1 MPELSDAS
9 ERDGQ
14 LKETDIAQLVKQVR
28 ESDCSDSFG
37 MLRGCLNYYIRLF
50 SRKYK
55 IAGHDT
61 DEIEQEC
68 LVALRYK
75 AIEDFNPSRGKFKSF
90 AVLCIKRHLFSLIKG
105 NNQQKRRVLNQS
117 LSLDEDR
124 SNDGESLSLANLIQ
138 EDSLSADDQ
147 LAKDEAV
154 FVKREQLKARLSPL
168 EKEVF
173 DLYTQRY
180 HYDEIVV
187 ELVKI
192 FPGKKL
198 SKKTVDNALQRL
210 RQKAH
215 NMSGKLDWC
224 E

>member
-1 MPELSDAS
+1 MPTLSEES

-14 LKETDIAQLVKQVR
+14 SKELDIAKLVDKVR

-37 MLRGCLNYYIRLF
+37 QLRCCLDYYIRLF

-55 IAGHDT
+55 IAGHDV

-105 NNQQKRRVLNQS
+105 NHQQKRRVLNQS

-124 SNDGESLSLANLIQ
+124 SDDGESLSLANLIA
-138 EDSLSADDQ
+138 EDALTADDQ
-147 LAKDEAV
+147 LAKDEV
-154 FVKREQLKARLSPL
+154 DLIRRKKLKDRLSPL

-180 HYDEIVV
+180 HYDEIVI
-187 ELVKI
+187 ELIKI
-192 FPGKKL
+192 FPDKKM

-210 RQKAH
+210 RNKAH
-215 NMSGKLDWC
+215 EMSKNIDW
-224 E
+224 EE

>member
-1 MPELSDAS
+1 MPKLSESS
-9 ERDGQ
+9 ESRQ
-14 LKETDIAQLVKQVR
+14 LKEIDIAQLVKQVR
-28 ESDCSDSFG
+28 ESDCSESFG
-37 MLRGCLNYYIRLF
+37 KLRGCLDYYIRLF
-50 SRKYK
+50 SKKYR
-55 IAGHDT
+55 ISGHDI

-75 AIEDFNPSRGKFKSF
+75 AIEDFNPSRGKFRSF

-124 SNDGESLSLANLIQ
+124 SDDGENLSLANLIE

-147 LAKDEAV
+147 LAKDEVVLA
-154 FVKREQLKARLSPL
+154 RQEQLKARLSPL
-168 EKEVF
+168 ECEVF

-180 HYDEIVV
+180 HYDEIVI
-187 ELVKI
+187 ELMKI
-192 FPGKKL
+192 FPDKKFT
-198 SKKTVDNALQRL
+198 KKTVDNSLQRI
-210 RQKAH
+210 RMKAVV
-215 NMSGKLDWC
+215 MSDKMDWC